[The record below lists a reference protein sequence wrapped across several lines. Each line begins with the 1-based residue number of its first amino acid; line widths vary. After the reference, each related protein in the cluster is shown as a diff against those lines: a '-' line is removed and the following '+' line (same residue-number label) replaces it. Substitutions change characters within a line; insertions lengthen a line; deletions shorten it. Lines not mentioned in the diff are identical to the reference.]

1 MKKAIR
7 RYFRKARRE
16 VCRYIVGFD
25 TCPKSLRKNRKELM
39 KQGLA
44 CVAMCVFGVL
54 AFLLLALI
62 A

>member
-7 RYFRKARRE
+7 REFRKVRRN

-44 CVAMCVFGVL
+44 CVAMCVVGVV
-54 AFLLLALI
+54 FFMLLALL

>member
-7 RYFRKARRE
+7 RYFRKARKN

-39 KQGLA
+39 KQGLT
-44 CVAMCVFGVL
+44 CVMMCVFGVL
-54 AFLLLALI
+54 AFLLLVLVA
-62 A
+62 

>member
-7 RYFRKARRE
+7 KHFRKVRRN

-39 KQGLA
+39 KQGLT
-44 CVAMCVFGVL
+44 CVVMCAFGVL
-54 AFLLLALI
+54 AFFLLVLMA
-62 A
+62 

>member
-1 MKKAIR
+1 MKKAISK
-7 RYFRKARRE
+7 YFRKVRRN

-44 CVAMCVFGVL
+44 CVTMCIFGVVF
-54 AFLLLALI
+54 FLLLTLI

>member
-7 RYFRKARRE
+7 REFRKARRN

-44 CVAMCVFGVL
+44 CVGMCFVGVVF
-54 AFLLLALI
+54 FLLLALV

>member
-1 MKKAIR
+1 MKKVIR
-7 RYFRKARRE
+7 KHFRKVRRN

-44 CVAMCVFGVL
+44 CVTMCAFGVL
-54 AFLLLALI
+54 AFFLLVLMA
-62 A
+62 

>member
-7 RYFRKARRE
+7 REFRKVRRN

-44 CVAMCVFGVL
+44 CVTMCVVGVVF
-54 AFLLLALI
+54 FLLLALV

>member
-7 RYFRKARRE
+7 REFRKVRRN

-39 KQGLA
+39 KQGLI
-44 CVAMCVFGVL
+44 CVAMCVVGVV
-54 AFLLLALI
+54 FFMLLALM

>member
-7 RYFRKARRE
+7 RYFRKARKN

-39 KQGLA
+39 KQGLT
-44 CVAMCVFGVL
+44 CVTMCAFGVL
-54 AFLLLALI
+54 SFLLLVLVA
-62 A
+62 